1 MSVEGMERG
10 AGFIF
15 LITIRRGKGSQQN
28 VCRFKTKFKPRNADH
43 PRDLQIL
50 LFDFAGSNQSA

>member
-1 MSVEGMERG
+1 MERG